1 MSFDMFVL
9 TVREDVDDS
18 FERAIVEKA
27 FAPFLTDAS
36 GDYWN
41 LHDADGQLRFVN
53 MHVDDAPRIGSFSIN
68 RPPAYESFPQFWD
81 ALYEVLRQTCTV
93 LVWPGEGPHPT
104 SCVANRAFAEELPAD
119 FIEHMGMPAIV
130 SSGAEIDAAIGRS
143 G

>member
-1 MSFDMFVL
+1 MFVL
-9 TVREDVDDS
+9 TIRDDIDDS

-27 FAPFLTDAS
+27 FAPFLTDTS

-41 LHDADGQLRFVN
+41 LHDAQGQLRFVN
-53 MHVDDAPRIGSFSIN
+53 MHVDDAQRIGSFSIN
-68 RPPAYESFPQFWD
+68 RPPCYDSFPEFWN
-81 ALYEVLRQTCTV
+81 ALYDVLSQTKTV

-104 SCVANRAFAEELPAD
+104 SCVGNRAFAEELPAD

-130 SSGAEIDAAIGRS
+130 SSGAEIDAAIARS